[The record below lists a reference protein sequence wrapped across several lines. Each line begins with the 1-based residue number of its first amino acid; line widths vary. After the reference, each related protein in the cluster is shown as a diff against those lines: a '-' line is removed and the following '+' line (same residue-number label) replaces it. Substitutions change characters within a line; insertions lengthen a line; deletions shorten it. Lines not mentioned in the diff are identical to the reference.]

1 MINIHGI
8 GHFHP
13 ENEIDNAFLEALDIG
28 TNDAWI
34 VERVGIRSRRTV
46 LELDYIKETYNR
58 DTRAAAEASV
68 YTNAETAAHAA
79 RMAMKRA
86 GVEASDIG
94 MVISGSCSPQWT
106 APAEACTVAAELG
119 IEALSV
125 DVSSACSTF
134 AAQLDYLNRAATDA
148 LPEFV
153 LIVQPE
159 NNTRA
164 VDYSDRRAAVI
175 WGDAST
181 AAVLSAKHPGRAKVT
196 YTSLHSNPASWQKV
210 RIPVGGH
217 FEQDGSAVQ
226 RFAIREGSSAL
237 KELIG
242 CARGDADRVVFV
254 GHQANL
260 LVLEGICRRVE
271 VDSERHFHNVT
282 DFGNCGAAGAPS
294 VLSQRWDRFD
304 AGDEVA
310 VALVGAGLTWGGAL
324 IEFGSSEE

>member
-1 MINIHGI
+1 
-8 GHFHP
+8 
-13 ENEIDNAFLEALDIG
+13 LDIG

-46 LELDYIKETYNR
+46 LHLDYIKETYNR

-79 RMAMKRA
+79 RMAMERA
-86 GVEASDIG
+86 GLQASDIG

-134 AAQLDYLNRAATDA
+134 AAQLDYLNRARPDA
-148 LPEFV
+148 LPDFV

-164 VDYSDRRAAVI
+164 VDFSDRRAAVI
-175 WGDAST
+175 WGDAS
-181 AAVLSAKHPGRAKVT
+181 AAAIVSAKHAARARVT
-196 YTSLHSNPASWQKV
+196 YTSLHSNPANWRKV
-210 RIPVGGH
+210 RIPAGGH

-237 KELIG
+237 SELI
-242 CARGDADRVVFV
+242 AHAKGDSERVSFV

-260 LVLEGICRRVE
+260 LVLEGICRRVG
-271 VDSERHFHNVT
+271 VDSERHFHNVE

-294 VLSQRWDRFD
+294 VLSQRWDLFEP
-304 AGDEVA
+304 GDEVA

-324 IEFGSSEE
+324 IEFGPSEE